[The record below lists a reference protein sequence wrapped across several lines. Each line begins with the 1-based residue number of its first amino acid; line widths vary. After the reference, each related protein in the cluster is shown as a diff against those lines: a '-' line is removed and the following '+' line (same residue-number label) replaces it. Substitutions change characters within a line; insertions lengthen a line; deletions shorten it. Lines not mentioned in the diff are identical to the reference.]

1 MVVIVMVCPHTL
13 FQGTKANCLGR
24 LIIDYFPVNQLIQ
37 SPNAVI
43 LEIKATI
50 QFLLK
55 KILLHILG
63 LKMCPFKLANQ

>member
-43 LEIKATI
+43 LEIKAII
-50 QFLLK
+50 QFLQK
-55 KILLHILG
+55 KNSVTHLG
-63 LKMCPFKLANQ
+63 TENVSI